1 MVRRWSYIN
10 SVNNLTPTNFRYMR
24 KAAFDVTV
32 NSTMYLR
39 KTYSIPT
46 RLTRK
51 RWARRKHIHNWLYSA
66 NVLKDWAKS
75 YRFYKNH
82 NKSVLNQFFTPSS
95 FIAFNLV
102 SLTNSLPCLHKGS
115 ENVVTA
121 SFTRRILKYFSNYSS
136 LNPRLRALAQLKYL
150 NFSFMSI
157 ILTPDTA
164 HLLEPSKFLFPVLT
178 DHSNTLS
185 TLSTATH
192 SEPAAPATE
201 ITKLLNLVFRA
212 WNLQAVSIYRSLVQL
227 SLTRF

>member
-10 SVNNLTPTNFRYMR
+10 SVNSLAPRDFRYMR
-24 KAAFDVTV
+24 KAAFDTTV
-32 NSTMYLR
+32 NATMYLR

-66 NVLKDWAKS
+66 NVLKDWAQC
-75 YRFYKNH
+75 YRFHKNH
-82 NKSVLNQFFTPSS
+82 NKSVLNQFFTPNA

-150 NFSFMSI
+150 NVSFMSI
-157 ILTPDTA
+157 ILTHDAYSP
-164 HLLEPSKFLFPVLT
+164 LEPSKFLFPVLS
-178 DHSNTLS
+178 DHSTSLS
-185 TLSTATH
+185 SIHPESTVSNAATNKILSL
-192 SEPAAPATE
+192 
-201 ITKLLNLVFRA
+201 IFRA
-212 WNLQAVSIYRSLVQL
+212 WNSQFVAIYRSLVYL
-227 SLTRF
+227 SLAQSQR